1 MIDNPSLP
9 LVLALI
15 SKGGG
20 EVTDENNL
28 WQRHLYQVD
37 KNPMRKQ
44 FIDVIFG
51 NAELYMPNLNFWNSN
66 LT

>member
-1 MIDNPSLP
+1 MIDHPSLP

-15 SKGGG
+15 SEVG
-20 EVTDENNL
+20 EVADEDNL

-44 FIDVIFG
+44 FIDVILG